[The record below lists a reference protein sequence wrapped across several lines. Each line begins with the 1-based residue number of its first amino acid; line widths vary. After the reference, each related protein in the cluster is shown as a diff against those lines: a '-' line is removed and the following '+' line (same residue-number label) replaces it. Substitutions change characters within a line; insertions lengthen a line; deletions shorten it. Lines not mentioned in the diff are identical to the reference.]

1 MDFSEALLDTAAEMN
16 KWACISTEF
25 NNADSGDTNIV
36 GITPIDIETKVYR
49 YTTLSR
55 LQQMIVD
62 RENVLVKPELWNDP
76 FEKLLT
82 NTDYLD
88 VTYQNSNVITSEVT
102 DNIYGQCWT
111 VSNIERDYLW
121 TLRANRDKDEVGV
134 RIETTLRKLFLSLW
148 LSLRKCANNQIC
160 ANCDDPCRAP
170 IEAYIG
176 RVDYKPKDSVKAYL
190 ESMQFSDFLIP
201 SGHGLAYLRFIKP
214 VEFDYEEEVRLLYRH
229 VKDSSQRLYLD
240 AKLARYPI
248 EPLDLINEVVI
259 DPRLSDT
266 EFQKEKYGLNRIGYT
281 NVRHSDLYQMRK
293 VSLQL

>member
-1 MDFSEALLDTAAEMN
+1 MDFREALLDTAAQMN
-16 KWACISTEF
+16 KWACLSTEF
-25 NNADSGDTNIV
+25 NNSDSGDTNLV
-36 GITPIDIETKVYR
+36 GFTPNEIETKVYR
-49 YTTLSR
+49 YTTLAR
-55 LQQMIVD
+55 LKQMIVD
-62 RENVLVKPELWNDP
+62 RENVLVKPEIWSDP

-88 VTYQNSNVITSEVT
+88 VTYQNVNVITSEVT

-111 VSNIERDYLW
+111 MSNIERDYLW
-121 TLRANRDKDEVGV
+121 ELRANRDEDEVGV

-148 LSLRKCANNQIC
+148 LSLRKCTNNQIC
-160 ANCDDPCRAP
+160 ADCPDPCRAP

-176 RVDYKPKDSVKAYL
+176 KVEYKPKDQVKVYL

-214 VEFDYEEEVRLLYRH
+214 AEFDYEEEVRLLYRH
-229 VKDSSQRLYLD
+229 VKDSSQRLYID
-240 AKLARYPI
+240 AKLAKYPI
-248 EPLDLINEVVI
+248 EPSELINEVVL
-259 DPRLSDT
+259 DPRLSDI
-266 EFQKEKYGLNRIGYT
+266 EFQNAKSELNRIGYT